1 MSGITA
7 RFPYIIKIGKEKL
20 IRKHRFRKRRIF
32 LKLEEMKWGE
42 GGDLKLSKYIPLDQT
57 IFEFTVLTLCF
68 CAGEGAR
75 RTRRRSGAHSEP
87 SPR

>member
-32 LKLEEMKWGE
+32 LKLEEMK
-42 GGDLKLSKYIPLDQT
+42 
-57 IFEFTVLTLCF
+57 
-68 CAGEGAR
+68 
-75 RTRRRSGAHSEP
+75 
-87 SPR
+87 